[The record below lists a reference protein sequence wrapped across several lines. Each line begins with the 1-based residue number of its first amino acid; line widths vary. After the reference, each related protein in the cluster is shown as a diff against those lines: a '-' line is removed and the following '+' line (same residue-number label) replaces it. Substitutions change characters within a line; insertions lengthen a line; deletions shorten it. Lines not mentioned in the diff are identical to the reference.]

1 MAGAGAF
8 DPGGDQVIRGGLV
21 LALGAIG
28 VAAGLSAAFVPAEA
42 APARKA
48 PAARPAARD
57 WTRTVV
63 LTPEGGYR
71 MGNPAAPVKL
81 VEYGSL
87 TCPHCAH
94 FNATAK
100 TALEA
105 RVRTGKVSFEFRNF
119 VLNGIDVTATL
130 LSRCAT
136 PANYFRLTESLYAAQ
151 PQWVGKISGL
161 PQAEKDKLK
170 ALPETDR
177 LSRIADI
184 GGLTQLAAAA
194 GVTPQ
199 KGKACLAD
207 PAALARLEK
216 MAEAG
221 AAQGVEGTPTFFI
234 NGKKVS
240 ADDWAAIE
248 PEIRQAGG

>member
-1 MAGAGAF
+1 MRR
-8 DPGGDQVIRGGLV
+8 RGLI
-21 LALGAIG
+21 LALGAVG
-28 VAAGLSAAFVPAEA
+28 LAGGLSAAFVPVGA
-42 APARKA
+42 APARKGAA
-48 PAARPAARD
+48 PTQPAARD
-57 WTRTVV
+57 WTKTIVT
-63 LTPEGGYR
+63 TPEGGYR

-94 FNATAK
+94 FNASAK
-100 TALEA
+100 AALEA

-130 LSRCAT
+130 LSRCAA

-161 PQAEKDKLK
+161 PQSEKDKLK
-170 ALPETDR
+170 TLPEAER
-177 LSRIADI
+177 LARIADI
-184 GGLTQLAAAA
+184 GGLTQIAAAA
-194 GVTPQ
+194 GVTPK

-216 MAEAG
+216 MGEAA
-221 AAQGVEGTPTFFI
+221 AAQGVQGTPTFFI
-234 NGKKVS
+234 NGKMVRGALSIGDLEKEMAPFLKS
-240 ADDWAAIE
+240 
-248 PEIRQAGG
+248 